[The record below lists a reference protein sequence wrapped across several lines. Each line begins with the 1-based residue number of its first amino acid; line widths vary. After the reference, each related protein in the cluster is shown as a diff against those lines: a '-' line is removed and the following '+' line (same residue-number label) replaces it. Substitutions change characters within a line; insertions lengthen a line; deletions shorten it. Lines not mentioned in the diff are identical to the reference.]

1 MTASMFDGE
10 AAMTRGPFSDKFKK
24 SHDKAPS
31 SVKKSKFDSIWPIY
45 ESILKVGL
53 EEQHYHRFMDE
64 VVRKADQITELYTN
78 DDINTFLQSATSYDK
93 ELYYEPASGL
103 IATKMIRNLYDSG
116 QSIIGLDL
124 NGIKPIELLG
134 RKLRSKSRRPLIV
147 IVKGELSGQ
156 AFKQS
161 RGTFFIEKTGWG
173 TAVDSE
179 GTYYLRQA
187 QDGTGDGSFYAKF
200 FIQEQCGDF
209 AEKCSSQSVG
219 SLFYIKYFQQSQAE
233 IVNRLYH
240 INTTI
245 YSPQGFHKHE
255 HPMNIKSKFK
265 YISPETFDRKWERA
279 EYVFTHMHDIVKR
292 GYI

>member
-1 MTASMFDGE
+1 MSHGIMHIN
-10 AAMTRGPFSDKFKK
+10 GPFKEGYTISTK
-24 SHDKAPS
+24 PTRV
-31 SVKKSKFDSIWPIY
+31 SVAKSKFDSLWPIY

-53 EEQHYHRFMDE
+53 EEQHYHRYMDE
-64 VVRKADQITELYTN
+64 VVRKADQIKELYTN
-78 DDINTFLQSATSYDK
+78 DDINTFLQSATIYEK
-93 ELYYEPASGL
+93 EKYYEPASGL

-124 NGIKPIELLG
+124 NGIKPIQLLG

-147 IVKGELSGQ
+147 IVKGELSDQ
-156 AFKQS
+156 AFWQS

-173 TAVDSE
+173 TAVDGE

-209 AEKCSSQSVG
+209 AEKCSSQSFG
-219 SLFYIKYFQQSQAE
+219 SLFYIKHFQQSQAE

-245 YSPQGFHKHE
+245 YSPKGCHKAE
-255 HPMNIKSKFK
+255 HPTDIKSKFK